1 MQGQSS
7 YQIRPACQAD
17 WQPAMDLAWK
27 TFMRFE
33 ASDYTP
39 EGIQNFK
46 DFITGNSLF
55 WMFMEG
61 KYPLF
66 VACDNEQII
75 GMISLR
81 NENHISLLFVDEE
94 YHRQGVGRALMEY
107 VFRFLEEELR
117 CFRVTVFAAPYG
129 VEFYHRLGFEDLGPE
144 REKDGIVYTPME
156 CVFGSLGPCYRKY
169 I

>member
-7 YQIRPACQAD
+7 YQIRPVGQAD

-94 YHRQGVGRALMEY
+94 YHKQGVGRALMEY
-107 VFRFLEEELR
+107 VFRFLEEEQH

-156 CVFGSLGPCYRKY
+156 CAFGSLTPFIG

>member
-1 MQGQSS
+1 MQRQDSF
-7 YQIRPACQAD
+7 QIRPATQED
-17 WQPAMDLAWK
+17 WQPAMDLAWQ

-33 ASDYTP
+33 AKDYSAQ
-39 EGIQNFK
+39 GIQNFK

-81 NENHISLLFVDEE
+81 NENHISLLFVDER
-94 YHRQGVGRALMEY
+94 YHRRGIGKALMNY
-107 VFRFLEEELR
+107 VFRFLEEENH
-117 CFRVTVFAAPYG
+117 CFRATVFAAPYG
-129 VEFYHRLGFEDLGPE
+129 VGFYHRLGFVDISPE
-144 REKDGIVYTPME
+144 QERDGILYTPME
-156 CVFGSLGPCYRKY
+156 CVFHSLRTRL
-169 I
+169 